1 MEKKIKAGSIFIN
14 LEDKTVAIIYREKQK
29 DFSFPKGRME
39 EGESIRDCAVRETEE
54 ETKRKCIILEEDP
67 IFIEHYISP
76 SNEEVD
82 LYYYLAKDGGDSD
95 NTCEDTHETFWIPF
109 DEVYDKLS
117 YDSLKD
123 VWNNVKDKVFEHF
136 NN

>member
-123 VWNNVKDKVFEHF
+123 VWNNVKDKVFEYF